1 MLPEA
6 TDSESPSE
14 TQSYHETGILR
25 LFLQEMGENWD
36 KNLEDYRVKGRGGRQ
51 KERVMVY

>member
-36 KNLEDYRVKGRGGRQ
+36 KNLEDYRVKAEEEDKKKG
-51 KERVMVY
+51 